1 MEGAPGQRGAAPGRP
16 QQMHGVHRWGGP
28 APQPARRGH
37 PEWAHPVLGWR
48 QGGGCQT
55 CGARGGW
62 GRPCSAVASS
72 CRPEEEVWR
81 RSDAAVGGGWLEERQ
96 LWPCNGCGLSA
107 SRAHSPAC
115 IWCPGLSAHATLA
128 AQGLTACPEPILQHN
143 IASAPPFSTQYLG
156 PFSSLYRTCTCL
168 CQTVLLGPC
177 KGHLG

>member
-62 GRPCSAVASS
+62 VRPCSAVASS
-72 CRPEEEVWR
+72 CRPEEVWGC
-81 RSDAAVGGGWLEERQ
+81 SDVAVGGGWLEERQ
-96 LWPCNGCGLSA
+96 LWPCKGCGLST

-115 IWCPGLSAHATLA
+115 TGVPRTVSARKLGCPGPVQLA
-128 AQGLTACPEPILQHN
+128 VCLACSTIL
-143 IASAPPFSTQYLG
+143 LER
-156 PFSSLYRTCTCL
+156 L
-168 CQTVLLGPC
+168 
-177 KGHLG
+177 